1 MISDR
6 AGKCVSGSCCQLSGR
21 ACAIAVSKR
30 VAIFVMKADVA
41 ETVDKKELIAY
52 NLM

>member
-30 VAIFVMKADVA
+30 VAIFVMIDLGFRFL
-41 ETVDKKELIAY
+41 ENSIT
-52 NLM
+52 